1 MSDLIPRCK
10 LSYIALMRRFATLI
24 LILSLA
30 GTASTA
36 QESSDDE
43 AGSLMNRGAELFL
56 RRLQEELGPRI
67 DELRALADQ
76 AGPAMIDFLQE
87 MGPALGVLIDDV
99 KDWSRYEA
107 PEMLE
112 NGDIIIRRKPDPDP
126 VPELEQTPD
135 EPPGTTD
142 I

>member
-1 MSDLIPRCK
+1 
-10 LSYIALMRRFATLI
+10 MRRFASFL

-30 GTASTA
+30 GTASAA
-36 QESSDDE
+36 QDTSDDD
-43 AGSLMNRGAELFL
+43 AGSLMNKGAELFL
-56 RRLQEELGPRI
+56 KGLQEELGPRI

-87 MGPALGVLIDDV
+87 MGPALGALIDDV

-107 PEMLE
+107 PEMLN
-112 NGDIIIRRKPDPDP
+112 NGDIIIRRKPDPE
-126 VPELEQTPD
+126 PEQAPETPQ
-135 EPPGTTD
+135 GTTD